1 LQITSEKHLK
11 EKMKDLSLRDVA
23 SDKFALVI
31 GRDQER
37 KKLGNSPMHMLA
49 VEADIPPPTVKAN
62 PKVVDEST
70 DPKALQDEG
79 EEDFEEETEEEKPK
93 KENMEETYFWLTNA
107 AYADICSDEDPKT
120 LLRQHGTL
128 FCLGVAKPTSGAAQ
142 QTATNRLP
150 LGFAPCTKPI
160 TTYGNYEVSVAWSVG
175 DNDHFYQAIQG
186 TKYKIE
192 IRKSSIKGP
201 SSGGSAF
208 VALTSK
214 AERPLYLFDAFASAK
229 LTRDG
234 DEFGEFEDDEDL
246 EDDMW

>member
-1 LQITSEKHLK
+1 MKELK
-11 EKMKDLSLRDVA
+11 PTLRDIA
-23 SDKFALVI
+23 SNAFSLVI
-31 GRDQER
+31 GPVQESR
-37 KKLGNSPMHMLA
+37 KLGNSPMHMLA
-49 VEADIPPPTVKAN
+49 VEADVPPPTVKAN
-62 PKVVDEST
+62 PKVVEENT
-70 DPKALQDEG
+70 DPNELQETDEDYD
-79 EEDFEEETEEEKPK
+79 EFEEEKPT
-93 KENMEETYFWLTNA
+93 KENMEETYFWLTKSDF
-107 AYADICSDEDPKT
+107 ADICSDEDPKT

-128 FCLGVAKPTSGAAQ
+128 FCLGVAKPTNGAEQ

-150 LGFAPCTKPI
+150 LGFAPCTQAV
-160 TTYGNYEVSVAWSVG
+160 TTYGNHDVSVVWSVG
-175 DNDHFYQAIQG
+175 DNDHFYQEIKLPN
-186 TKYKIE
+186 TNRKYKIE
-192 IRKSSIKGP
+192 IRKSSMKGP

>member
-1 LQITSEKHLK
+1 
-11 EKMKDLSLRDVA
+11 MKDLSLRDVA
-23 SDKFALVI
+23 SDKFALVT

-37 KKLGNSPMHMLA
+37 RKLGNSPMHMLA

-128 FCLGVAKPTSGAAQ
+128 FCLGVAKPTNGAEQ

-150 LGFAPCTKPI
+150 LGFAPCTQAV
-160 TTYGNYEVSVAWSVG
+160 TTYGNHVVSVVWSVG
-175 DNDHFYQAIQG
+175 DNDHFYQEIKLPN
-186 TKYKIE
+186 TNRKYKIE
-192 IRKSSIKGP
+192 IRKSSMKGP

-208 VALTSK
+208 VELTSK
-214 AERPLYLFDAFASAK
+214 AESPLYLFDAFASAK
-229 LTRDG
+229 LTRHG
-234 DEFGEFEDDEDL
+234 DEFGEFDDDEDL
-246 EDDMW
+246 EDEMW